1 MNGSDLQI
9 GEIAALS
16 GVSVDTVR
24 YYEKLKLL
32 PLVARSSGGFRI
44 FHSQTVERIRFIKQ
58 AQEMGFSLEEIK
70 QLFSSGGANQ
80 CRAVR
85 KFLAEKISEM
95 EAKIERI
102 VNFKTVLAH
111 HLSACDKELEAH
123 GDESDCP
130 LMITM
135 EKIK

>member
-32 PLVARSSGGFRI
+32 PRVARSSGGFRI
-44 FHSQTVERIRFIKQ
+44 FHSHTVERIRFIKQ

-70 QLFSSGGANQ
+70 HLFSSGGANQ

-85 KFLAEKISEM
+85 EFLAEKISEM
-95 EAKIERI
+95 AAKIERI
-102 VNFKTVLAH
+102 ENFKTVLAH
-111 HLSACDKELEAH
+111 HLSVCDKELEAH